1 MTTRVAAA
9 AAVGLVIAAAALMLG
24 QPFVGVNRLLPAL
37 SATEGLEHVVVTRVR
52 APRLVL
58 GAIAGACLGA
68 AGMLLQEAL
77 RNPLAVPELLGVSS
91 GAGAAV
97 GLCVALGISVPGA
110 PVVPALLGAAVGAG
124 ATLLAVRG
132 AASPAAV
139 LLIGAAVSAACQA
152 LMIAAGALVD
162 SREQGVLVRYL
173 LGSLTGSSWQ
183 AVVPAAAGMV
193 VAMLAAVAVL
203 PAVTLLRLGDD
214 TASAL
219 GLRAGAARMVVL
231 AVASLLVAVVAGPC
245 GPIAWVGFFA
255 VRIAGA
261 WRPNTGALQRLAWS
275 AVLGALLVVVADVAA
290 RTVLHPVELPVGGLT
305 ALVAAVLGAVMLLR
319 GGRTTRSS
327 S

>member
-1 MTTRVAAA
+1 MTARVATAA
-9 AAVGLVIAAAALMLG
+9 ALALVVAAAALMLG

-37 SATEGLEHVVVTRVR
+37 SAGDGLEHVVVAHVR

-58 GAIAGACLGA
+58 GAVAGACLGV

-97 GLCVALGISVPGA
+97 GICVAFGISVPGA
-110 PVVPALLGAAVGAG
+110 PVVPALLGAAVGG
-124 ATLLAVRG
+124 CATLLAVRG

-173 LGSLTGSSWQ
+173 LGSLTGTSWQ
-183 AVVPAAAGMV
+183 AVGPAALGMV
-193 VAMLAAVAVL
+193 VAVLAAVAVL
-203 PAVTLLRLGDD
+203 PAVNLLRLGDG

-219 GLRAGAARMVVL
+219 GLRTGAARTAVL

-255 VRIAGA
+255 VRIAQA
-261 WRPNTGALQRLAWS
+261 WRPDSSAVRRLAWS

-290 RTVLHPVELPVGGLT
+290 RTVLYPVELPVGGLT
-305 ALVAAVLGAVMLLR
+305 ALVAVVLGTGLALR
-319 GGRTTRSS
+319 RPRTTGSAS
-327 S
+327 